1 MKTHR
6 PTPQCR
12 NLSLARASTTRATA
26 LLGALILVIGLPC
39 TVWAELYDDF
49 EDPERTAQLWTSE
62 VLNGTGDQEIADGV
76 ARLWVNSTADHGF
89 STLFSVR
96 RWTLQ
101 AGRTLELRADL
112 IRSNGDGAIGYLA
125 FSLGDGARMYTLGID
140 QDTVFLGKRAN
151 PRQIY
156 LLENG
161 VSSLSALSTND
172 VKLCLTLTSV
182 GPDLHLRFKVIDN
195 GLSGA
200 VLFEREFRDTPAADP
215 LQIGIDDPPQTYLGL
230 SGLLEL
236 SVYHD
241 NAGAFD
247 PGVDLPPRGTAE
259 VVFDNVEVLEYESA
273 WIRGPEMLALL
284 PTWPEDTAEEL
295 IPVGAETL
303 DGPWSPCAEP
313 VFSRHGRLGIVLE
326 TSQPMQFVKLVPG
339 RQFFDDFNPPKP
351 PFSGKDPW
359 IPAVY
364 NAGDLARWS
373 VTQPENALRAKTLQT
388 PADGRLVLPVPY
400 PALAVADF
408 SASVDI
414 LGFESTGSNAGIGIG
429 ARVTGGP
436 NDPWPGTRN
445 GYIGSIWPNLGG
457 PHMARLSIWDG
468 TTIRLSPVV
477 FTFNPGTPCRLIFSG
492 VGTRLSVELIDLA
505 TLMPMV
511 EPWVITSSA
520 FAQGQIAIWTE
531 TGGASSQDVT
541 LDNFFITGTTP

>member
-1 MKTHR
+1 MGNLFR
-6 PTPQCR
+6 RGVRQPTVILAGLALAIA
-12 NLSLARASTTRATA
+12 LSST
-26 LLGALILVIGLPC
+26 LL
-39 TVWAELYDDF
+39 AELYDSFD
-49 EDPERTAQLWTSE
+49 DPGHTAQLWTSE
-62 VLNGTGDQEIADGV
+62 VLSGTGDQEIADGV

-101 AGRTLELRADL
+101 EGRTLELRADL
-112 IRSNGDGAIGYLA
+112 IRSNGDGAIGYVA
-125 FSLGDGARMYTLGID
+125 FALGDGARMYTLGID
-140 QDTVFLGKRAN
+140 QDTVFLGKRAD
-151 PRQIY
+151 PQQIY
-156 LLENG
+156 LLQNG
-161 VSSLSALSTND
+161 VSLSTDD
-172 VKLCLTLTSV
+172 VRLCLTLTSV
-182 GPDLHLRFKVIDN
+182 GPDLYLRFKVVDN

-200 VLFEREFRDTPAADP
+200 VLIEREFKDTPSADP
-215 LQIGIDDPPQTYLGL
+215 LQVGVDDPPQTYLGQ
-230 SGLLEL
+230 SGLFEL

-247 PGVDLPPRGTAE
+247 PEVDLPPRGTAE
-259 VVFDNVEVLEYESA
+259 VVFDNVEVLEYKSA

-284 PTWPEDTAEEL
+284 PTWPGDTTEEL

-326 TSQPMQFVKLVPG
+326 TRQPMQFVKLVPG

-373 VTQPENALRAKTLQT
+373 VTQSENVLRAKTLQT
-388 PADGRLVLPVPY
+388 PVDRRLVLPVPY
-400 PALAVADF
+400 PALVAADF
-408 SASVDI
+408 WASVDI
-414 LGFESTGSNAGIGIG
+414 LDFESTGSKAGIGIG
-429 ARVTGGP
+429 ARSTGGP

-445 GYIGSIWPNLGG
+445 GYIGGIWPNIAG
-457 PHMARLSIWDG
+457 PNKARVSIWDG